1 MPSDSEIDRWSPV
14 VLALARE
21 LWVVRDRVRV
31 MEAMLTD
38 RGILAVNAL
47 DNYQPTT
54 EQQTR
59 LDEECEAF
67 LSQLIAQM
75 QGIKT

>member
-1 MPSDSEIDRWSPV
+1 MPSDSEINRWSPV

-31 MEAMLTD
+31 MEAMLID
-38 RGILAVNAL
+38 RGILAVNAI

-54 EQQTR
+54 EPR
-59 LDEECEAF
+59 CG
-67 LSQLIAQM
+67 M
-75 QGIKT
+75 

>member
-38 RGILAVNAL
+38 RRILAVNAL

-75 QGIKT
+75 RGIKT